1 MTSNSCYLGQLVNH
15 DNRVRIGYNKWLTE
29 PDKVH
34 AYIESNE
41 MVGSS
46 WPKDGIIEPPSKG
59 IDYTEMRVEIVRV
72 LATGSEYTIIYILY
86 YL

>member
-1 MTSNSCYLGQLVNH
+1 
-15 DNRVRIGYNKWLTE
+15 
-29 PDKVH
+29 
-34 AYIESNE
+34 